1 MTSWKL
7 KYIVFYSPRDLMW
20 PREQKKMW
28 LLSLWL
34 LIISHYPAN
43 SGHRSRRNGDI
54 AFFICH
60 VTWCVHVTNG
70 LCDFVDT
77 IFSPKATSL
86 SRLVAIGFVEVEKK
100 FFHLSRDYLTTW
112 SQITRLFWRWSFTLN
127 HQPAKYSG
135 HKSCESSDI
144 IDVTTQFCRLFWRI
158 LHC

>member
-34 LIISHYPAN
+34 RIISHYPAN
-43 SGHRSRRNGDI
+43 SGHRSRGNGDI

-70 LCDFVDT
+70 LYDFVDT

-86 SRLVAIGFVEVEKK
+86 SRLVAIGFVEVEKF

-144 IDVTTQFCRLFWRI
+144 IHVTTQFCRLFWRI

>member
-43 SGHRSRRNGDI
+43 SSHRSRGNGDI

-70 LCDFVDT
+70 LCDFMDT

-86 SRLVAIGFVEVEKK
+86 SSLVAIGFVEVEKT
-100 FFHLSRDYLTTW
+100 FFTCHVITWQRDHR
-112 SQITRLFWRWSFTLN
+112 ITRLCWRWSFTLN
-127 HQPAKYSG
+127 HEAAKYGG

-144 IDVTTQFCRLFWRI
+144 IDVTT
-158 LHC
+158 